1 MRKRL
6 PIRRVLLVPGLFE
19 PRWLLLPMKL
29 ALGRQDRTVEIWRD
43 HLACRSLEQSVDR
56 LRIAIMQQQDT
67 DGSIGIVTHS
77 FGDWVV
83 RQAVA
88 GLPQHSIEAIVSVT
102 PVVTASS
109 FGKLLHRL
117 VGDRVS
123 EASVMA
129 DSSFAA
135 QNIAMD
141 VSIRRLVIWAAFD
154 LFVKRIDLPSTEN
167 LDVHRCLATHLSTV
181 VQPNVHRLIR
191 DFFDLVPVDV
201 AETAVEANG
210 YPATAWQ
217 PAISRNT
224 KLLATNDGDEDRE
237 GMVLVNRE
245 GHSLESSSSLD
256 QHFEFLRSRCLPR
269 GVQAR
274 T

>member
-6 PIRRVLLVPGLFE
+6 PIRRVLLVPGLLE
-19 PRWLLLPMKL
+19 PRWFLLPMKL

-43 HLACRSLEQSVDR
+43 HRACRSLEQSVDR
-56 LRIAIMQQQDT
+56 LRIAIMQQQDA

-129 DSSFAA
+129 DSSLAA

-154 LFVKRIDLPSTEN
+154 LFVKRIDLPATEN
-167 LDVHRCLATHLSTV
+167 LDVRHYLATHLSTV

-191 DFFDLVPVDV
+191 DFFDLVPVNA
-201 AETAVEANG
+201 AETAVEANE
-210 YPATAWQ
+210 YPGLAWQ

-256 QHFEFLRSRCLPR
+256 QHFEFPR
-269 GVQAR
+269 
-274 T
+274 